1 MTERDPLT
9 APIEGAERKTV
20 GGVVC
25 DIVRIGEARVRRTI
39 YYPGFTWEKDMHQAV
54 KADLCM
60 HAHVG
65 FLARGHL
72 EAHFPDGCRKEWV
85 APAVVFLEPGHVGSV
100 VGNEPAVLIEMDFE
114 GATAQHFGMPAAHT
128 HPDIPRP

>member
-1 MTERDPLT
+1 MSEKDPLT

-25 DIVRIGEARVRRTI
+25 DIVRIGNARVRRTI
-39 YYPGFTWEKDMHQAV
+39 YYPGFMWETHMKKAV
-54 KADLCM
+54 ASELCM

-72 EAHFPDGCRKEWV
+72 EAHFPDGCAKEWV
-85 APAVVFLEPGHVGSV
+85 APAVVYLEPGHKGSV
-100 VGNEPAVLIEMDFE
+100 IGDEEAVLIEVDFE
-114 GATAQHFGMPAAHT
+114 GDTAKRFGMPDVHRHT
-128 HPDIPRP
+128 

>member
-1 MTERDPLT
+1 MSEQDPLT

-25 DIVRIGEARVRRTI
+25 DIVRIGNARVRRTI
-39 YYPGFTWEKDMHQAV
+39 YNPGFTWETHMKKAV
-54 KADLCM
+54 TSELCM

-72 EAHFPDGCRKEWV
+72 EAHFPDGCRQEWV
-85 APAVVFLEPGHVGSV
+85 APAVVFLEPGHTGSV
-100 VGNEPAVLIEMDFE
+100 VGTEPAVLIEVDFE
-114 GATAQHFGMPAAHT
+114 GATAAHFGLPPIHK
-128 HPDIPRP
+128 HE

>member
-1 MTERDPLT
+1 MSEHDPLT

-25 DIVRIGEARVRRTI
+25 DIVRIGHARVRRTI
-39 YYPGFTWEKDMHQAV
+39 YNPGFTWETHMKKAV
-54 KADLCM
+54 TSELCM

-72 EAHFPDGCRKEWV
+72 EAHFPDGCAREWV
-85 APAVVFLEPGHVGSV
+85 APAVVFLEPGHKGSV
-100 VGNEPAVLIEMDFE
+100 VGDEPAVLIEVVFV
-114 GATAQHFGMPAAHT
+114 GATAAHFGLPSTHT
-128 HPDIPRP
+128 HE

>member
-1 MTERDPLT
+1 MSEQDPLT

-25 DIVRIGEARVRRTI
+25 DVMRVGNARVRRTI
-39 YYPGFTWEKDMHQAV
+39 YYPGFTWETHMKKAV
-54 KADLCM
+54 TSELCM

-72 EAHFPDGCRKEWV
+72 EAHFPDGCAREWV
-85 APAVVFLEPGHVGSV
+85 APAVVFLEPGHKGSV
-100 VGNEPAVLIEMDFE
+100 VGTEAAVLIEVDFE
-114 GATAQHFGMPAAHT
+114 GATAAHFGMPAT
-128 HPDIPRP
+128 HKHE

>member
-1 MTERDPLT
+1 MSEHDPLT

-25 DIVRIGEARVRRTI
+25 DVVRIGHARVRRTI
-39 YYPGFTWEKDMHQAV
+39 YNPGFTWETHMKKAV
-54 KADLCM
+54 TSELCM

-72 EAHFPDGCRKEWV
+72 EAHFPDGCAHEWV
-85 APAVVFLEPGHVGSV
+85 APAVVFLEPGHKGSV
-100 VGNEPAVLIEMDFE
+100 VGTEPAVLIEVDFE
-114 GATAQHFGMPAAHT
+114 GATAAHFGLPSTHT
-128 HPDIPRP
+128 HE

>member
-1 MTERDPLT
+1 MSEHDPLT

-25 DIVRIGEARVRRTI
+25 DIVRVGNARVLRTI
-39 YYPGFTWEKDMHQAV
+39 YNPGFMWETHMKKAV
-54 KADLCM
+54 TSELCM

-72 EAHFPDGCRKEWV
+72 EAHFPDGCAREWV
-85 APAVVFLEPGHVGSV
+85 APAVVFLEPGHKGSV
-100 VGNEPAVLIEMDFE
+100 VGDEPAVLIEVDFE
-114 GATAQHFGMPAAHT
+114 GATAAHFGLPSTHT
-128 HPDIPRP
+128 HD

>member
-1 MTERDPLT
+1 MAEHDPLT

-20 GGVVC
+20 GGIVC

-39 YYPGFTWEKDMHQAV
+39 YYPGFTWETHLKQAV
-54 KADLCM
+54 TSQLCM

-72 EAHFPDGCRKEWV
+72 EAHFPDGCAREWV
-85 APAVVFLEPGHVGSV
+85 APSVVVLEPGHTGSV
-100 VGNEPAVLIEMDFE
+100 VGDEEAVLIEVDFE
-114 GATAQHFGMPAAHT
+114 GATAAHFGLPPNHE
-128 HPDIPRP
+128 HK

>member
-1 MTERDPLT
+1 MSEQDPLT

-25 DIVRIGEARVRRTI
+25 DIVRIGSARVRRTI
-39 YYPGFTWEKDMHQAV
+39 YNPGFTWETHMKKAV
-54 KADLCM
+54 TSELCM

-72 EAHFPDGCRKEWV
+72 EAHFPDGCRQEWV
-85 APAVVFLEPGHVGSV
+85 APAVVFLEPGHTGSV
-100 VGNEPAVLIEMDFE
+100 VGTEPAVLIEVDFE
-114 GATAQHFGMPAAHT
+114 GATAAHFGLPPVHK
-128 HPDIPRP
+128 HE

>member
-1 MTERDPLT
+1 MSEHDPLT

-25 DIVRIGEARVRRTI
+25 DIVRIGNARVRRTI
-39 YYPGFTWEKDMHQAV
+39 YDPGFTWETHMKKAV
-54 KADLCM
+54 TSELCM

-72 EAHFPDGCRKEWV
+72 EAHFPDGCRREWV
-85 APAVVFLEPGHVGSV
+85 APAVVFLEAGHTGSV
-100 VGNEPAVLIEMDFE
+100 VGTEEAVLIEVDFE
-114 GATAQHFGMPAAHT
+114 GATAAHFGLPPIHT
-128 HPDIPRP
+128 HD

>member
-1 MTERDPLT
+1 MSEHDPLT

-25 DIVRIGEARVRRTI
+25 DVMRVGNARVRRTI
-39 YYPGFTWEKDMHQAV
+39 YYPGFTWETHMKKAV
-54 KADLCM
+54 TSELCM

-72 EAHFPDGCRKEWV
+72 EAHFPDGCAREWV
-85 APAVVFLEPGHVGSV
+85 APAVVFLEPGHKGSV
-100 VGNEPAVLIEMDFE
+100 VGTEPAVLIEVDFE
-114 GATAQHFGMPAAHT
+114 GATAAHFGMAATHT
-128 HPDIPRP
+128 HG

>member
-1 MTERDPLT
+1 MSEQDSLT

-25 DIVRIGEARVRRTI
+25 DIVRIGNARVRRTI
-39 YYPGFTWEKDMHQAV
+39 YNPGFTWETHMKKAV
-54 KADLCM
+54 TSELCM

-72 EAHFPDGCRKEWV
+72 EAHFPDGCRQEWV
-85 APAVVFLEPGHVGSV
+85 APAVVFLEPGHTGSV
-100 VGNEPAVLIEMDFE
+100 VGTEPAVLIEVDFE
-114 GATAQHFGMPAAHT
+114 GATAAHFGLPPTHRHT
-128 HPDIPRP
+128 